1 MSQSEIRP
9 FHIKV
14 PDAVIDDLRAR
25 LRHARWP
32 EALDDPDWEYGIEQ
46 GYLHDLATY
55 WAEQYDW
62 RKHEA
67 ELNRFPQFTTEIEGQ
82 NVHFLHVRSER
93 EDALPLVVTHGW
105 PGSVAEF
112 VKIIDP
118 LVDPEA
124 HGGDAADAFHV
135 VAPSLPG
142 FGFSQPHTAKGW
154 EPGRIGAAWAQLM
167 ARLGYARYGAQGGDW
182 GSPVSVGIARADA
195 EHCLGIHVNFLFAAP
210 PQDAA
215 VPSDEDKPKLAGLER
230 YTTQESGY
238 AQIQGTKP
246 QTVGYALHDSPVG
259 QLAWIAEKFRTW
271 TDCDGVIENAVTRD
285 ELLTNVM
292 LYWVTGTAPSAGRI
306 YRESRVFGDPALLGQ
321 RLETPVGFAAFPKEV
336 ILSPRS
342 WLDAVYNL
350 VQYTE
355 MPRGGHF
362 AALEQPEL
370 LVEDIRAFFRRF
382 RD

>member
-1 MSQSEIRP
+1 MSENEIRP
-9 FHIKV
+9 FRIEV
-14 PDAVIDDLRAR
+14 PDAVLDDLRAR
-25 LRHARWP
+25 LRGARWP
-32 EALDDPDWEYGIEQ
+32 EALDDPEWEYGIEQ
-46 GYLHDLATY
+46 GYLQDLAAY
-55 WAEQYDW
+55 WADQYDW

-67 ELNRFPQFTTEIEGQ
+67 ELNRFPQFVTEIDGQ
-82 NVHFLHVRSER
+82 NIHFLHVRSER
-93 EDALPLVVTHGW
+93 EDAIPLVVTHGW

-112 VKIIDP
+112 VKIVDP
-118 LVDPEA
+118 LVDPA
-124 HGGDAADAFHV
+124 RHGGDAADAFHV

-142 FGFSQPHTAKGW
+142 FGFSQPHTGKGW
-154 EPGRIGAAWAQLM
+154 EPGRIGQAWAKLM
-167 ARLGYARYGAQGGDW
+167 ARLGYTRYGAQGGDW
-182 GSPVSVGIARADA
+182 GSPVSVGVARADA
-195 EHCLGIHVNFLFAAP
+195 EGCMGIHVNFLFASP
-210 PQDAA
+210 PEDFSG
-215 VPSDEDKPKLAGLER
+215 PSEEDQSKLAGLER
-230 YTTQESGY
+230 FTNQESGY

-246 QTVGYALHDSPVG
+246 QTLGYALHDSPVG

-271 TDCDGVIENAVTRD
+271 TDCDGVIENAVSRD
-285 ELLTNVM
+285 EMLTNIM

-306 YRESRVFGDPALLGQ
+306 YRESRAFGDPALLGK

-342 WLDAVYNL
+342 WLEAVYNL

-382 RD
+382 RA